1 MMHGPAWPEP
11 NVGVMEYRSDGVL
24 GFRASLIEKLPK
36 LIIRIATFEFESLL
50 MNFVIQEDCLALV
63 HSVYG

>member
-24 GFRASLIEKLPK
+24 GFRASLIRKLPK
-36 LIIRIATFEFESLL
+36 IIIRNTTDDLKSLL
-50 MNFVIQEDCLALV
+50 L
-63 HSVYG
+63 S